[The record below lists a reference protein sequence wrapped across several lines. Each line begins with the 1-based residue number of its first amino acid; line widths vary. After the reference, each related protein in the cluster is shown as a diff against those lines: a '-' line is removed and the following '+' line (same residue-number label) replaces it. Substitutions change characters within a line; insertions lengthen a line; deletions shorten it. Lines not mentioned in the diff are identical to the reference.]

1 MTPAAELRI
10 PALPEYVGLARLV
23 IAQAARQAGVT
34 QDRVQDVKIA
44 VDEALTNA
52 VRAQA
57 GLATPA
63 PVDVSFGATGDGF
76 EVVVRGLDT
85 ASTAPDIAVDPGPVL
100 LDPQLSFTLIEGLT
114 DGTTY
119 AADGS
124 SVCMRFVVGAGG
136 GDRVD

>member
-10 PALPEYVGLARLV
+10 PAQPEYVGLARLV

-44 VDEALTNA
+44 VAEALTLA

-57 GLATPA
+57 ERGEPA
-63 PVDVSFGATGDGF
+63 PVDVSFGATDEGF
-76 EVVVRGLDT
+76 QVVVRGLDT
-85 ASTAPDIAVDPGPVL
+85 TATAPDDIVDAGPVV
-100 LDPQLSFTLIEGLT
+100 LDTQLSFTLIEGFT
-114 DGTTY
+114 EETSY

-124 SVCMRFVVGAGG
+124 SVCLRFAVGAGA
-136 GDRVD
+136 DDPIE

>member
-10 PALPEYVGLARLV
+10 PAQPEYVGLARLV

-44 VDEALTNA
+44 VDEALTHA
-52 VRAQA
+52 VRAQTGRA
-57 GLATPA
+57 APA
-63 PVDVSFGATGDGF
+63 PIDMSFGATGDGF

-85 ASTAPDIAVDPGPVL
+85 TAPPPDSDTGPVL
-100 LDPQLSFTLIEGLT
+100 LDPKLSFTLIEGLT
-114 DGTTY
+114 DATTY

-124 SVCMRFVVGAGG
+124 SVCLRFAIGAGG
-136 GDRVD
+136 ADPSD